1 VKTKRGIHVYFLV
14 RGKEPPKNSILYYQ
28 NKRIGDLLS
37 KGKQV
42 IGIGSNHVSGII
54 YELVK
59 RGK

>member
-1 VKTKRGIHVYFLV
+1 VKTKRGIHVYFLI
-14 RGKEPPKNSILYYQ
+14 KKLPKNSILYYQ
-28 NKRIGDLLS
+28 NKRIGDLLG

-42 IGIGSNHVSGII
+42 IGIGSNHVSGIT